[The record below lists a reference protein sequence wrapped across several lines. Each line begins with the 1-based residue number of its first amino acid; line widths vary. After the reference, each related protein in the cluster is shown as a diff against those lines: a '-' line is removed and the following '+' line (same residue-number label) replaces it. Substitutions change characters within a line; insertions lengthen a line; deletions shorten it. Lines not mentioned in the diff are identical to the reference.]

1 MEDAFGMAIARQ
13 FEREAR
19 LIGEE
24 NVAMLASSTVA
35 VAGLGAVGGHA
46 LEAIARAGVGTIIA
60 VDCDRVSETNL
71 NRQILALHSTIGM
84 LKTDAAAA
92 RIHDINPACRV
103 IACPAVISGENA
115 EELFYDADC
124 IIDCIDSVG
133 AKTDLLEY
141 AWKNGIPAVS
151 SMGAALRR
159 DISFIRTADIMDT
172 YGCPLAKAIRS
183 GLRKRG
189 VGRGI
194 SCVFSAER
202 VDYDF
207 IPPEEDS
214 SAEPVAGGTRK
225 RAVLGSLPTVTAA
238 FGIHAAQMALSR
250 LLPPGTL
257 EGAGVR

>member
-24 NVAMLASSTVA
+24 NVAMLAASTVA
-35 VAGLGAVGGHA
+35 VAGLGAGGGHA

-84 LKTDAAAA
+84 LKSDAAAA

-115 EELFYDADC
+115 EELFHDADC

-141 AWKNGIPAVS
+141 AWK
-151 SMGAALRR
+151 
-159 DISFIRTADIMDT
+159 
-172 YGCPLAKAIRS
+172 
-183 GLRKRG
+183 
-189 VGRGI
+189 
-194 SCVFSAER
+194 
-202 VDYDF
+202 
-207 IPPEEDS
+207 
-214 SAEPVAGGTRK
+214 
-225 RAVLGSLPTVTAA
+225 
-238 FGIHAAQMALSR
+238 IH
-250 LLPPGTL
+250 
-257 EGAGVR
+257 